1 MKFSDRVERPLRL
14 STLMAWGLGTY
25 SKWQVWIGTYVEC
38 PGGDVHAHHL
48 EDGVE
53 GLDRDG
59 AALVRV
65 ELLKR
70 PLQGAQLQRGE

>member
-1 MKFSDRVERPLRL
+1 MGSKYL
-14 STLMAWGLGTY
+14 ATY
-25 SKWQVWIGTYVEC
+25 IEC

-65 ELLKR
+65 ELLER
-70 PLQGAQLQRGE
+70 PLQGAQLKGQG